1 MRNATK
7 KILVDRLDTALKAR
21 GVELKR
27 SAVIE
32 VMAQALGLPNSDLLA
47 KAAND
52 GDLDPPIAAAASH
65 DGRPFAWLRDPV
77 AGGVFAYEPG
87 KLALPGS
94 DRYVLSPY
102 GSLLAVPGEIVAVA
116 ERDGVRSDQPQDPWA
131 TGTDDDNNLYCQVGI
146 ARDIVRLD
154 CGSTHEGMTGLEK
167 YGLERFSQ
175 LVDVDVDL
183 NPIIVLTGMGASLVD
198 GRINLTYAC
207 TVEYDGHYAATA
219 AIAEMQQI
227 AHQAADALKASG
239 CVLRWTDDP
248 RFGNIEVE
256 LHIPSAA
263 LVDLQDE
270 EQLEDAILVLLQS
283 PTSYG
288 NHRLKDMMSSP
299 ASDVIDADGIGVV
312 DSMPPVHIAY
322 WKDEGR
328 RVPIVVTQEEDG
340 FLLKGTPEIR
350 AARSLTVDVVEID
363 ALEMP
368 GTQQLRLAPLALVDG
383 APHHHVVLRML
394 CDPTDQHRRATI
406 ATTLET
412 VEARIAPY
420 VVELG
425 GERIL
430 QDDGDSMTL
439 HVFLPIIV
447 SRHVHDLDSW
457 KDAIAHLFGDTLREK
472 VEAEYE
478 PQAWQND
485 YAIDVDPEGDTAIDI
500 TWEVLTMDREEAK
513 TFQDNRDFTE
523 SLIEALMAPEWI
535 RNRQGPSSIRAR
547 YAVDDFLEERQA
559 RLDSEA
565 GED

>member
-7 KILVDRLDTALKAR
+7 KILADRLETALKAR
-21 GVELKR
+21 GVKLKR
-27 SAVIE
+27 SAIIE

-47 KAAND
+47 KAADD
-52 GDLDPPIAAAASH
+52 GDLDPPIATVAPH

-77 AGGVFAYEPG
+77 AGGIFAYEPER
-87 KLALPGS
+87 LSLPGS
-94 DRYVLSPY
+94 DRFVLSPY
-102 GSLLAVPGEIVAVA
+102 GSILTIPGDVVTIA
-116 ERDGVRSDQPQDPWA
+116 ERDGVRADRSDDPWI
-131 TGTDDDNNLYCQVGI
+131 TGMHDDNRTYCQIGT
-146 ARDIVRLD
+146 ARDIVGLD
-154 CGSTHEGMTGLEK
+154 CGSTHEDVTGLEK
-167 YGLERFSQ
+167 YGLERFSG
-175 LVDVDVDL
+175 LVDVDIDL
-183 NPIIVLTGMGASLVD
+183 NPLVYLTAKGASLVD
-198 GRINLTYAC
+198 GRINLTFSKDI
-207 TVEYDGHYAATA
+207 EYDGHYAATA

-227 AHQAADALKASG
+227 AFQSADALNASG

-256 LHIPSAA
+256 LHIPAAA

-288 NHRLKDMMSSP
+288 NYKLKDLSSDP
-299 ASDVIDADGIGVV
+299 ASNVIDAGVISAV
-312 DSMPPVHIAY
+312 DPMPPVHVAY
-322 WKDEGR
+322 WRHEGR
-328 RVPIVVTQEEDG
+328 RVPTIVTQEEDG
-340 FLLKGTPEIR
+340 FRLEDTDRIR
-350 AARSLTVDVVEID
+350 DARSLTVDAVEID
-363 ALEMP
+363 ALDMP

-394 CDPTDQHRRATI
+394 CDPMDQHRRATI

-430 QDDGDSMTL
+430 RDDGDSMSL
-439 HVFLPIIV
+439 HVFLPISV

-485 YAIDVDPEGDTAIDI
+485 YAIEVDPEGDTAIDI
-500 TWEVLTMDREEAK
+500 TWEVLTMDREEAMS
-513 TFQDNRDFTE
+513 FQDNRDFTE
-523 SLIEALMAPEWI
+523 SLIEALMVPEWI
-535 RNRQGPSSIRAR
+535 RDRQGPSSIRAR
-547 YAVDDFLEERQA
+547 YAVDRFFEERQA

>member
-47 KAAND
+47 RAAND
-52 GDLDPPIAAAASH
+52 GDLDPPVAAAASH

-77 AGGVFAYEPG
+77 VGGVFAYEPE

-102 GSLLAVPGEIVAVA
+102 GSLLAVPGEVIAVA
-116 ERDGVRSDQPQDPWA
+116 ERDGMRSDQPQDPWT
-131 TGTDDDNNLYCQVGI
+131 TGMDDDNRTYCQVGT
-146 ARDIVRLD
+146 ARDIVGLD
-154 CGSTHEGMTGLEK
+154 CGSTHEGVTGLEK
-167 YGLERFSQ
+167 YGLERFSG
-175 LVDVDVDL
+175 LVDVDIDL
-183 NPIIVLTGMGASLVD
+183 NPLVYLTAMGASLVD
-198 GRINLTYAC
+198 GRVNLTFSKDI
-207 TVEYDGHYAATA
+207 EYDGHYAATA

-227 AHQAADALKASG
+227 AFESADALNASG

-248 RFGNIEVE
+248 RFGNIEVQ
-256 LHIPSAA
+256 LHIPAAA

-270 EQLEDAILVLLQS
+270 EQLEDAILVLLDS

-288 NHRLKDMMSSP
+288 NHRLKDLSSVP
-299 ASDVIDADGIGVV
+299 ASDVIDADGIGAV
-312 DSMPPVHIAY
+312 DPMPPVHVAY

-328 RVPIVVTQEEDG
+328 RVPAIVTQEQDG
-340 FLLKGTPEIR
+340 FLLKETTEIR
-350 AARSLTVDVVEID
+350 AARSLTVDVVKID
-363 ALEMP
+363 ALDMP
-368 GTQQLRLAPLALVDG
+368 GTQRLRLAPLALVDG

-406 ATTLET
+406 AATLET

-420 VVELG
+420 VIELN

-430 QDDGDSMTL
+430 RDDGDSMTL

-478 PQAWQND
+478 PQAWQDD
-485 YAIDVDPEGDTAIDI
+485 YAVEVDPEGDTAIDI

-513 TFQDNRDFTE
+513 AFQDNRDFTE

-535 RNRQGPSSIRAR
+535 RKRQGPSSIRAR
-547 YAVDDFLEERQA
+547 DAVDDFLEERQA